1 MSNPFKPFSLQA
13 APNFPTAGGPRLA
26 NHPAPLVIPRD
37 RAAALAFAQHC
48 DLRADLL
55 LSEGCTIHAE
65 RLAHLALEARTRA
78 MGGRA

>member
-1 MSNPFKPFSLQA
+1 MSNPFKPFALHA
-13 APNFPTAGGPRLA
+13 APTFSTGGGRRLV

-55 LSEGCTIHAE
+55 LSEGCTIQAE

-78 MGGRA
+78 TGGRA